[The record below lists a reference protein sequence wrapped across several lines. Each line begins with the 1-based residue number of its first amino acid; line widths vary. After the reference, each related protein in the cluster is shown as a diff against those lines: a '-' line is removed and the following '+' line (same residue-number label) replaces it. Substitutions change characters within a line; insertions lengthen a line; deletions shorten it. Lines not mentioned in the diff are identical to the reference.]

1 LLSSSDQ
8 SGIFDLHDETDYVD
22 LGFYV
27 YILSVALSNVK
38 GWALEERK
46 HIGHHSPNKLGSGE
60 DKPKTPLQV
69 LCQALESLHSGISK
83 WNCGYGTTQKLIKDL
98 AGDTRAAH
106 LDRSRT
112 KAAVKALSVRIY
124 YQRDAWIKGNTNS
137 TGKPRMNLRQYFP
150 TKS

>member
-1 LLSSSDQ
+1 MLTSSDQ

-46 HIGHHSPNKLGSGE
+46 ELRLKPLGRHSPKLGSGE
-60 DKPKTPLQV
+60 DKPKTQLQV

-83 WNCGYGTTQKLIKDL
+83 
-98 AGDTRAAH
+98 
-106 LDRSRT
+106 
-112 KAAVKALSVRIY
+112 
-124 YQRDAWIKGNTNS
+124 
-137 TGKPRMNLRQYFP
+137 
-150 TKS
+150 